1 MFILDI
7 LIGIMFIEFFF
18 LLKSGSQIHC
28 STIYRFSIII
38 SKLMSVI
45 KGRKN

>member
-1 MFILDI
+1 MYVFILDG

-18 LLKSGSQIHC
+18 IEKWFPN
-28 STIYRFSIII
+28 STIYRFSII

-45 KGRKN
+45 KGRNN